1 MSRRVRPVRPESATA
16 PSQRRSAHLRAV
28 SGPRA
33 KVAARAELLRQ
44 LDEGLARTQRR
55 PPADSWAVRYLE
67 ASRGLKPPPPM
78 SPAEQ
83 VKIAETQADLVVG
96 VIRAMLDGIDITDE
110 QHARAI
116 EIRVKGLRAAAGQ
129 GWEPL

>member
-1 MSRRVRPVRPESATA
+1 
-16 PSQRRSAHLRAV
+16 
-28 SGPRA
+28 
-33 KVAARAELLRQ
+33 
-44 LDEGLARTQRR
+44 
-55 PPADSWAVRYLE
+55 
-67 ASRGLKPPPPM
+67 M